1 MKYSILEDPRYKH
14 IAEPKS
20 ILFQIFSFIFDL
32 YANTVLT
39 FYTPVNVI
47 GRENI
52 PKDKPFI
59 FVSNHN
65 SHMDIAILAYATRMG
80 YEKFGFLAAKDYWF
94 DNNFRRRFF
103 KNLINLIPISRK
115 QNPESLDLDDTMVL
129 SKAFMDLGNN
139 IIIFPEGSRGEPGK
153 MQRFRKG
160 AVKFSMGLDVPILP
174 AAIIGAD
181 KAWPKGEKWMQSV
194 PITVKILPK
203 MDPPKSEKLSES
215 AFNKSLS
222 KLTKKRNFMKKNL
235 HPFNKKRS
243 VVNTKGALF
252 KTQRILK
259 MDNILLNIDP
269 TNHVLWNTQK
279 VLLNLKDKGRISEFN
294 KKFESIL

>member
-1 MKYSILEDPRYKH
+1 MKYSILEHPRYRH

-20 ILFQIFSFIFDL
+20 IFFQIFSFIFDL

-39 FYTPVNVI
+39 FYTPVKVI

-52 PKDKPFI
+52 PKDQPFI

-103 KNLINLIPISRK
+103 KNLINLIPISRN
-115 QNPESLDLDDTMVL
+115 QNTESLNLEDTMAL
-129 SKAFMDLGNN
+129 TKAFMDLGNN
-139 IIIFPEGSRGEPGK
+139 IIIFPEGSRGKAGK

-160 AVKFSMGLDVPILP
+160 AVKFSTGLNVPILP
-174 AAIIGAD
+174 AVIMGSE

-203 MDPPKSEKLSES
+203 VDPPKVEKHSTTGQNRAIS
-215 AFNKSLS
+215 V
-222 KLTKKRNFMKKNL
+222 LTKELQINIEKE
-235 HPFNKKRS
+235 
-243 VVNTKGALF
+243 
-252 KTQRILK
+252 LK
-259 MDNILLNIDP
+259 
-269 TNHVLWNTQK
+269 
-279 VLLNLKDKGRISEFN
+279 NLKDEVNSE
-294 KKFESIL
+294 L

>member
-39 FYTPVNVI
+39 FYTPVKVI

-94 DNNFRRRFF
+94 DNNFKRRFF
-103 KNLINLIPISRK
+103 KYLINLIPISRK
-115 QNPESLDLDDTMVL
+115 QNPESLDLEDTMTL

-139 IIIFPEGSRGEPGK
+139 IIIFPEGSRGEAGK

-203 MDPPKSEKLSES
+203 VDPPETDKLSKT
-215 AFNKSLS
+215 AYNRTLS
-222 KLTKKRNFMKKNL
+222 KLTKELETNI
-235 HPFNKKRS
+235 
-243 VVNTKGALF
+243 TKAVKEL
-252 KTQRILK
+252 
-259 MDNILLNIDP
+259 DEAANSD
-269 TNHVLWNTQK
+269 
-279 VLLNLKDKGRISEFN
+279 
-294 KKFESIL
+294 

>member
-1 MKYSILEDPRYKH
+1 MKYSILEDPRYRH

-39 FYTPVNVI
+39 FYTPVKVI

-52 PKDKPFI
+52 PKNESFI

-65 SHMDIAILAYATRMG
+65 SHMDIAVLAYATRMG

-94 DNNFRRRFF
+94 DNNFRRKFF

-115 QNPESLDLDDTMVL
+115 QNPASLDIDDTMTL

-139 IIIFPEGSRGEPGK
+139 IIIFPEGSRGQAGE

-203 MDPPKSEKLSES
+203 VDHPKTDKLSKT
-215 AFNKSLS
+215 AYNKALS
-222 KLTKKRNFMKKNL
+222 SQTKEL
-235 HPFNKKRS
+235 E
-243 VVNTKGALF
+243 TKITKAVKELE
-252 KTQRILK
+252 KSSSSE
-259 MDNILLNIDP
+259 LL
-269 TNHVLWNTQK
+269 
-279 VLLNLKDKGRISEFN
+279 
-294 KKFESIL
+294 

>member
-39 FYTPVNVI
+39 FYTPVKVI

-52 PKDKPFI
+52 PKDQPFI

-94 DNNFRRRFF
+94 DNKSRRMFF

-115 QNPESLDLDDTMVL
+115 QNPESLDLEDTITL

-139 IIIFPEGSRGEPGK
+139 IIIFPEGSRGVAGK

-174 AAIIGAD
+174 AAIIGSD

-194 PITVKILPK
+194 NITVKILPK
-203 MDPPKSEKLSES
+203 VNPPKTEKLSKL
-215 AFNKSLS
+215 AYNKVLS
-222 KLTKKRNFMKKNL
+222 KLTKELEVRIAKTVKELEGDSN
-235 HPFNKKRS
+235 S
-243 VVNTKGALF
+243 V
-252 KTQRILK
+252 
-259 MDNILLNIDP
+259 
-269 TNHVLWNTQK
+269 
-279 VLLNLKDKGRISEFN
+279 
-294 KKFESIL
+294 

>member
-1 MKYSILEDPRYKH
+1 MKYSILEDPRYRH
-14 IAEPKS
+14 IAKPKS

-39 FYTPVNVI
+39 FYTPVKVI

-115 QNPESLDLDDTMVL
+115 QNPESLDLDDTMIL

-139 IIIFPEGSRGEPGK
+139 IIIFPEGSRGEAGK

-203 MDPPKSEKLSES
+203 IDPPKSEKLSES
-215 AFNKSLS
+215 TFNKSLS
-222 KLTKKRNFMKKNL
+222 KLTKELETNI
-235 HPFNKKRS
+235 
-243 VVNTKGALF
+243 TKAVKELEIDASSE
-252 KTQRILK
+252 IL
-259 MDNILLNIDP
+259 
-269 TNHVLWNTQK
+269 
-279 VLLNLKDKGRISEFN
+279 
-294 KKFESIL
+294 

>member
-1 MKYSILEDPRYKH
+1 M
-14 IAEPKS
+14 
-20 ILFQIFSFIFDL
+20 
-32 YANTVLT
+32 T
-39 FYTPVNVI
+39 FYTPVKVI
-47 GRENI
+47 GRKNI
-52 PKDKPFI
+52 PKNEPFI

-65 SHMDIAILAYATRMG
+65 SHMDIAVLAYATRMG

-115 QNPESLDLDDTMVL
+115 QNPESLDIDDTMTL

-139 IIIFPEGSRGEPGK
+139 IIIFPEGSRGKPGV

-203 MDPPKSEKLSES
+203 VDPPKTDKLSKT
-215 AFNKSLS
+215 AYNKALS
-222 KLTKKRNFMKKNL
+222 SQTKELETKITKAVKDLEEAMRKNIHKKM
-235 HPFNKKRS
+235 
-243 VVNTKGALF
+243 VNGL
-252 KTQRILK
+252 
-259 MDNILLNIDP
+259 
-269 TNHVLWNTQK
+269 
-279 VLLNLKDKGRISEFN
+279 IS
-294 KKFESIL
+294 S

>member
-39 FYTPVNVI
+39 FYTPVKVI

-52 PKDKPFI
+52 PKDQPFI

-103 KNLINLIPISRK
+103 KYLINLIPISRK
-115 QNPESLDLDDTMVL
+115 QSPESLDLDDTMKL

-139 IIIFPEGSRGEPGK
+139 IIIFPEGSRGEPGT

-194 PITVKILPK
+194 PITVKILPII
-203 MDPPKSEKLSES
+203 DSPQTEKLSEK
-215 AFNKSLS
+215 AYNKSLS
-222 KLTKKRNFMKKNL
+222 KLTKELEAKI
-235 HPFNKKRS
+235 
-243 VVNTKGALF
+243 TKTVKELE
-252 KTQRILK
+252 KDTNSEIL
-259 MDNILLNIDP
+259 
-269 TNHVLWNTQK
+269 
-279 VLLNLKDKGRISEFN
+279 
-294 KKFESIL
+294 

>member
-39 FYTPVNVI
+39 FYTPVKVI

-94 DNNFRRRFF
+94 DNNFKRRFF
-103 KNLINLIPISRK
+103 KYLINLIPISRK
-115 QNPESLDLDDTMVL
+115 QNPESLDLEDTMTL

-139 IIIFPEGSRGEPGK
+139 IIIFPEGSRGEAGK

-174 AAIIGAD
+174 AAIVGAD

-194 PITVKILPK
+194 PITVKILPLI
-203 MDPPKSEKLSES
+203 DSSQTEKLSEK
-215 AFNKSLS
+215 AYNKSLS
-222 KLTKKRNFMKKNL
+222 KLTKELEAKI
-235 HPFNKKRS
+235 
-243 VVNTKGALF
+243 TKAVKELE
-252 KTQRILK
+252 KDTNSEIL
-259 MDNILLNIDP
+259 
-269 TNHVLWNTQK
+269 
-279 VLLNLKDKGRISEFN
+279 
-294 KKFESIL
+294 

>member
-39 FYTPVNVI
+39 FYTPVKVI

-52 PKDKPFI
+52 PKDQPFI

-115 QNPESLDLDDTMVL
+115 QNPESLDLEDTMTL

-139 IIIFPEGSRGEPGK
+139 IIIFPEGSRGEAGK

-194 PITVKILPK
+194 PITVKILQK
-203 MDPPKSEKLSES
+203 VNPPKTERLSET
-215 AFNKSLS
+215 AYNKALS
-222 KLTKKRNFMKKNL
+222 KLTKELQINIEKELKNL
-235 HPFNKKRS
+235 E
-243 VVNTKGALF
+243 
-252 KTQRILK
+252 
-259 MDNILLNIDP
+259 D
-269 TNHVLWNTQK
+269 
-279 VLLNLKDKGRISEFN
+279 EFN
-294 KKFESIL
+294 SEL

>member
-39 FYTPVNVI
+39 FYTPVKVI
-47 GRENI
+47 GRKNI
-52 PKDKPFI
+52 PKGQPFI
-59 FVSNHN
+59 FISNHN

-103 KNLINLIPISRK
+103 KYFINLIPISRK
-115 QNPESLDLDDTMVL
+115 KNPESLDLEDTMTL

-139 IIIFPEGSRGEPGK
+139 IIIFPEGSRGEAGK

-194 PITVKILPK
+194 PITVKILP
-203 MDPPKSEKLSES
+203 MIETPKTKDLSTS
-215 AFNKSLS
+215 AYNKALS
-222 KLTKKRNFMKKNL
+222 KYTKELESKITKAVKELEKN
-235 HPFNKKRS
+235 PS
-243 VVNTKGALF
+243 S
-252 KTQRILK
+252 
-259 MDNILLNIDP
+259 D
-269 TNHVLWNTQK
+269 
-279 VLLNLKDKGRISEFN
+279 
-294 KKFESIL
+294 